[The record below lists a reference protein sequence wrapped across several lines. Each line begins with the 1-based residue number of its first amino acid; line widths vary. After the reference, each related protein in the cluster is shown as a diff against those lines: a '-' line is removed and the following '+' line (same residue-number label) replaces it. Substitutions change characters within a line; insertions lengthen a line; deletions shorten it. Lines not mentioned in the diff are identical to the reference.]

1 MFHKTLWDGRILMFY
16 KKKKSWFWTPNP
28 LFKHNLDASLVHKIR
43 EDASILLPHVVCF
56 KLDLTTSSSSYS
68 L

>member
-1 MFHKTLWDGRILMFY
+1 MRWQDFNVLQ
-16 KKKKSWFWTPNP
+16 KKKNAFSWFWTPNP

-43 EDASILLPHVVCF
+43 EEASILLPHVVCF
-56 KLDLTTSSSSYS
+56 KLDLTTSSFYN